1 MAEKII
7 NQVGGHGGAR
17 VGAGRP
23 KGSRDRKALG
33 SHADVA
39 AVIARI
45 ELKKLVMLS
54 PADVLRLAMLL
65 ALRRGDLAAGTAH
78 ARRLALVWQPWMGV
92 VPGEGVQGGS
102 RSAAIVNQLVEEL
115 HQVLEDKNAALF

>member
-1 MAEKII
+1 MAGKII

-23 KGSRDRKALG
+23 KGSRDRKALE

-45 ELKKLVMLS
+45 EVDKLVLLS

-78 ARRLALVWQPWMGV
+78 ARRLALVWQPWMSV
-92 VPGEGVQGGS
+92 VPGKGVQGGS

-115 HQVLEDKNAALF
+115 HGVLEDKDAALF

>member
-1 MAEKII
+1 MAERII
-7 NQVGGHGGAR
+7 NQAGGHGGVRA
-17 VGAGRP
+17 GAGRP
-23 KGSRDRKALG
+23 KGSRDRKASE

-45 ELKKLVMLS
+45 EAKKLVLLS

-65 ALRRGDLAAGTAH
+65 ALRRGDLATGAAH

-92 VPGEGVQGGS
+92 VPGKGVIGGS

-115 HQVLEDKNAALF
+115 HQVLTADEVSRV